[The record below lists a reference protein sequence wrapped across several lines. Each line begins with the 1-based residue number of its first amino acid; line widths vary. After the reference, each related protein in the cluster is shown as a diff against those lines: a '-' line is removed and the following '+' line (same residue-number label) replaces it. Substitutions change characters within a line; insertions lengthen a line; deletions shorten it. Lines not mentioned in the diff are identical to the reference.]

1 MPEHIRAVPPDPRPE
16 IRINHEL
23 ARMTDEAITVIAEH
37 DRGVFQRGGE
47 LVHVVKTLEPPKMVI
62 GPNKRRK
69 LERGVGVPLI
79 KSLAAPTLRERVGA
93 LAQWKKFDGR
103 AKGWVHTMPPADVI
117 AGVHARGEWGGV
129 RQLVGVTTTP
139 TIRPDGSILQSP
151 GYDPST
157 ALLYFPNAAYPN
169 VPDRPTHEDAKHA
182 YAALL
187 EAIVDFPFAR
197 DFHRA
202 AWVTAVLSM
211 LARSAIE
218 GPVPLFAID
227 APTAGTGKSK
237 LADAA
242 GRLALGYRPARIPM
256 PDEDAEMR
264 KLITTLVL
272 DGDAAAFVDNVAGLV
287 KLPSLEN
294 AITSDVWKDRVLGRT
309 GSISA
314 PMKIVWFITGNN
326 LALGGDLSRR
336 TITIRLASML
346 EDPETRTD
354 FRHPNLFGWIE
365 EHRHHLVVWG
375 LTLLRAWY
383 VAGEPQA
390 ASLNSGFPEWMIA
403 PHAVAWA
410 SGIDPMKAQ
419 IKAAGE
425 ADGEKLAIGALLAA
439 LAHVTDE
446 YKRAITAKEFLTALY
461 PASSQGASTPPA
473 HRTFAAAREAIE
485 SHARTKPGRDPDS
498 GALGHWFRRIRDRP
512 VNGMRL
518 EQAEQLRDGNRAWF
532 TARLDGG
539 GS

>member
-1 MPEHIRAVPPDPRPE
+1 MPEHIRAVPPDSRPE
-16 IRINHEL
+16 IRINTEL
-23 ARMTDEAITVIAEH
+23 ARMTDDAIHVIGAL
-37 DRGVFQRGGE
+37 DQGVFQRGGE
-47 LVHVVKTLEPPKMVI
+47 LVHVVKTLEPPKMVV
-62 GPNKRRK
+62 GAKGKRK

-79 KSLAAPTLRERVGA
+79 KPLAAPTLRERVGA

-103 AKGWVHTMPPADVI
+103 KQGWVPAMPPVDVI

-139 TIRPDGSILQSP
+139 TLRPDGSILQTP
-151 GYDPST
+151 GYDAST
-157 ALLYFPNAAYPN
+157 ALLFFPNAPYPS
-169 VPDRPTHEDAKHA
+169 VPDRPTLEDAKHA

-202 AWVTAVLSM
+202 AWVTAVLTM

-272 DGDAAAFVDNVAGLV
+272 DGDAAAFIDNIAGLV

-294 AITSDVWKDRVLGRT
+294 AITTDVWKDRVLGRT

-314 PMKIVWFITGNN
+314 PMKIVWFATGNN
-326 LALGGDLSRR
+326 LSLGGDLPRR
-336 TITIRLASML
+336 TITIRLESTL

-354 FRHPNLFGWIE
+354 FKHPNLFAWLE
-365 EHRHHLVVWG
+365 EKRHHLVVWG
-375 LTLLRAWY
+375 LTLLRAWF
-383 VAGEPQA
+383 VAGEPPA

-410 SGIDPMKAQ
+410 SGVDPMKAQ
-419 IKAAGE
+419 IKVGAD

-439 LAHVTDE
+439 LDHVGGE
-446 YKRAITAKEFLTALY
+446 YKRPITAKEFLTVLY
-461 PASSQGASTPPA
+461 PGTSQGGATPPA
-473 HRTFAAAREAIE
+473 HRSFAAAREAIE
-485 SHARTKPGRDPDS
+485 GHTKTKPGRDPDS
-498 GALGHWFRRIRDRP
+498 NALGYWLRRIRSRP

-532 TARLDGG
+532 TARLE
-539 GS
+539 GST